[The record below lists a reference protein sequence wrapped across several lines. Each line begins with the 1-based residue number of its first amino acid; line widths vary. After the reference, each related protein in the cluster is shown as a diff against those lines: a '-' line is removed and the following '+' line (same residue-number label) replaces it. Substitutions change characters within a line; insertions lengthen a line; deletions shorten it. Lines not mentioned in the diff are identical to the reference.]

1 MYLQLKDVSTAKIA
15 LDLRGLTSQTPSF
28 WLQLPKLVLDG
39 WNRFDK
45 TSGCAKLVVFGA
57 KNAQVCY
64 NRCMSST
71 FSFDIVS
78 DYNLAEVTNAVDQS
92 RRELD
97 TRYDLKG
104 TSASLEFSDSNKTG
118 LKIIGDSNYH
128 IDAILDILRKKLATR
143 GVSQKILDTSKQP
156 VVSNLKTTQEV
167 AFKKGLDAEK
177 AKKITN
183 LIRDSYPKIKTQI
196 QGAEVRVFSPK
207 KDELQLVMQ
216 LINKREF
223 DFPVEFT
230 NYR

>member
-1 MYLQLKDVSTAKIA
+1 
-15 LDLRGLTSQTPSF
+15 
-28 WLQLPKLVLDG
+28 
-39 WNRFDK
+39 
-45 TSGCAKLVVFGA
+45 
-57 KNAQVCY
+57 
-64 NRCMSST
+64 MSST

-78 DYNLAEVTNAVDQS
+78 DYNLAEVINAVDQAQ
-92 RRELD
+92 RELG

-104 TSASLEFSDSNKTG
+104 SSASLEFSDSNKTG
-118 LKIIGDSNYH
+118 LKIVGDSQYH

-167 AFKKGLDAEK
+167 AFKKGLDADK
-177 AKKITN
+177 AKKITG
-183 LIRDSYPKIKTQI
+183 LIRDQLPKVKTQI

-207 KDELQLVMQ
+207 KDELQAVMQ
-216 LINKREF
+216 LLNNQDF